1 MNAEELAHQLTE
13 GTTLEGPLWTEPVKV
28 LTARARGT
36 RIEVRAVGLRSGRLW
51 EKLLKPEDFANS
63 VKVTQPEELAVLD
76 GNPKHF
82 RLAAE
87 AHRIRLAYQY
97 DPHFA
102 VSVSQVDPL
111 PHQLDAVYSHL
122 LTQPRIRFLLADDPG
137 AGKTIMAGLLLKE
150 LKFRGLVERILIVT
164 PANLTDQWRRE
175 MHDKFNES
183 FAVVNRA
190 TINAAYGR
198 NVWHDNDQC
207 ITSVD
212 FVARQDDILNLL
224 RDVRWDLVIVDEAHK
239 MAAYRYGTKVTTT
252 QRYDLGAFLRD
263 RTDHYLLL
271 TATPHRGDP

>member
-1 MNAEELAHQLTE
+1 MNAEELVRQLSE

-36 RIEVRAVGLRSGRLW
+36 RVEVRAVGLHSKQLW
-51 EKLLKPEDFANS
+51 EKLLKVEDFTSAI
-63 VKVTQPEELAVLD
+63 KVTQAGELAVLN

-111 PHQLDAVYSHL
+111 PHQLDAVYTHL
-122 LTQPRIRFLLADDPG
+122 LTQPRIRFLIADDPG
-137 AGKTIMAGLLLKE
+137 AGKTIMAGLTLKE

-175 MHDKFNES
+175 LHDKFGEV
-183 FAVVNRA
+183 FACRQPGPRSPPPTA
-190 TINAAYGR
+190 GTSGR
-198 NVWHDNDQC
+198 
-207 ITSVD
+207 
-212 FVARQDDILNLL
+212 
-224 RDVRWDLVIVDEAHK
+224 
-239 MAAYRYGTKVTTT
+239 
-252 QRYDLGAFLRD
+252 
-263 RTDHYLLL
+263 
-271 TATPHRGDP
+271 TATSASPQSTSSPARTTSAT